1 MGAKIKNNVAY
12 RALSV
17 CGRALLAVPAAVL
30 RWICAAVRSVSNAVK
45 GFALGV
51 YDVAKSF
58 VLGNIVTKLSFFI
71 MGLWGLVRGAI
82 IRGAL
87 YLAAELAYILYM
99 IYFGAPYLSKFS
111 TLGTATQNRYFDEKL
126 GIYLY
131 SAGDNSVEILLFGTM
146 SIIIS
151 IVFAVIFFANANEA
165 ARSERIMKSGG
176 RLPDFRADLRS
187 LTGKN
192 YHITLLTLPT
202 LLLSLFTILPL
213 IFMVL
218 MAFTNFD
225 KSHQPP
231 GNLFTWVGFEN
242 FGNILGNNDK
252 ISYTF
257 IHLLGWTIVWAV
269 FSTFTNYIF
278 GMILALMINKHSIR
292 FKKVFR
298 MIFIITTAVPQFVTL
313 LLMSQMLHSQGAVNV
328 LLQELGITSSP
339 IGFLTD
345 ANLARISVIVINM
358 WIGIPYTMLI
368 TSGILANIPDD
379 MYEAAKIDGASPV
392 TIFFKITLPYM
403 LFVTT
408 PYLITQFV
416 GNINNFNVIYLL
428 TQGGPLTLDYYQA
441 GKTDLLVT
449 WLYKQTVNE
458 QNYNLAAV
466 IGIAVFIITS
476 VSSLIIYNRT
486 ASVKKEEQFS

>member
-1 MGAKIKNNVAY
+1 MGAENNNILN
-12 RALSV
+12 RILTR
-17 CGRALLAVPAAVL
+17 CGRSIKSIFRLISTV
-30 RWICAAVRSVSNAVK
+30 VK
-45 GFALGV
+45 KIALGTV
-51 YDVAKSF
+51 DIVKSF
-58 VLGNIVTKLSFFI
+58 IFGNLVTKLSFFI
-71 MGLWGLVRGAI
+71 MGLWGFVRGSVL
-82 IRGAL
+82 RGAL
-87 YLAAELAYILYM
+87 YLLSEAAYIAYM
-99 IYFGAPYLSKFS
+99 VSFGVKYLAKFS
-111 TLGTATQNRYFDEKL
+111 TLGTVTQGKQFDEEL
-126 GIYLY
+126 GIYIY
-131 SAGDNSVEILLFGTM
+131 TAGDNSVEILLFGTLTV
-146 SIIIS
+146 IIS
-151 IVFAVIFFANANEA
+151 IVFAVIFCSNMRA
-165 ARSERIMKSGG
+165 AIDSERLIKSGK
-176 RLPDFRADLRS
+176 RLPNLRS
-187 LTGKN
+187 DIRSLSGKN
-192 YHITLLTLPT
+192 YHVTLLTLPT
-202 LLLSLFTILPL
+202 ILVCLFTILPL

-257 IHLLGWTIVWAV
+257 LNLLVWTVVWAI

-278 GMILALMINKHSIR
+278 GMILALMINKKSIK
-292 FKKVFR
+292 FKKGFR
-298 MIFIITTAVPQFVTL
+298 MIFIITIAIPQFVTL
-313 LLMSQMLHSQGAVNV
+313 LLMSQLLHAQGAVNV
-328 LLQELGITSSP
+328 LLQEWGITSEP
-339 IGFLTD
+339 IGFLSD
-345 ANLARISVIVINM
+345 GNLARIAVIVINM

-368 TSGILANIPDD
+368 TSGILANIPED
-379 MYEAAKIDGASPV
+379 MYEAARIDGAGPV
-392 TIFFKITLPYM
+392 RIFFKITLPYM

-466 IGIAVFIITS
+466 IGISVFIITAI
-476 VSSLIIYNRT
+476 SSLIVYNRT
-486 ASVKKEEQFS
+486 ASVQREGEFS